1 MIRLALLYGLSG
13 LIGLAYEVLWTRY
26 LILQFG
32 VSVWG
37 VIITVAA
44 FMLGLGLGS
53 WLMLCKARF
62 IKNPLHL
69 LALLEVLIAIFA
81 WFLPSLLHW
90 VSPSL
95 DRMASTLSPS
105 AWHGLMG
112 IAAFLMLTIPAS
124 AMGMSLPLI
133 LKPAN
138 KNLESLAYLYGAN
151 TLGAVFGALLP
162 LLLLPIFGWGLT
174 LRLIALLGMVLAVL
188 YYLTKY
194 QNSQTSPS
202 TSERL
207 PTKLLLSY
215 GAMGAASLIV
225 EVTWT
230 RLFGL
235 IMLRTEY
242 VLAIILAIFLL
253 GIGLGSLLAA
263 KLSKEKWLNILPW
276 LTAIFIL
283 LSLAGLPFVSAWVES
298 AQWSSFNSAMWSQGL
313 IIAALTLPSTL
324 AFGAWFPLLARNSEN
339 NSRQGIYL
347 YIANCLG
354 AAAGTIITGTI
365 LIPLLGSASSL
376 VLAAILVLLIGLS
389 WSKKSRVWWFAPLVI
404 ISAIPLLEL
413 PTTNR
418 LLPIAMGGS
427 VDIYRY
433 EDAIAITQVVQKPDG
448 SRILLT
454 DLQRQDASSEPT
466 ALFAQANQARLPL
479 LLHPDPK
486 SVLFLGLGTG
496 ISLAGSAPIA
506 NLQRTAVELSP
517 GAISAARTWFA
528 PFNQDIL
535 QSTTVIQDDARH
547 FLNTTNNAYSVIIG
561 DLFHPDLAGV
571 GPLLSIEQFQRAK
584 NHLNPDGLYVQWLA
598 LNQFDRHSM
607 GVVIR
612 SFHQVFPRSYLFI
625 DGMHIALVGSNN
637 AAPDAKPITEHL
649 IQMADLQPHEL
660 TGGEGAYTWM
670 GRYWGPLSNSVGPIQ
685 DEWSPVID
693 FSLPRLRYG
702 NNQEFEWLLQDFLL
716 HRPTVKE
723 AERQLQIPAKDLE
736 GFERAYIA
744 TDLMVRSWVASLRQQ
759 TPLANRL
766 IGMAHEA
773 NPKDQWVR
781 YAWSDR

>member
-1 MIRLALLYGLSG
+1 LIRLALLYGLSG
-13 LIGLAYEVLWTRY
+13 LISLAYEILWTRY

-37 VIITVAA
+37 VIVTVAA

-53 WLMLCKARF
+53 WFMLCKADS
-62 IKNPLHL
+62 IKKPLRL
-69 LALLEVLIAIFA
+69 LALFETFIAIFA
-81 WFLPSLLHW
+81 WLLPSLLRW
-90 VSPSL
+90 ASPGM
-95 DRMASTLSPS
+95 DQIASTLSPT

-112 IAAFLMLTIPAS
+112 LVALLMLTLPAS

-133 LKPAN
+133 LKAAH
-138 KNLESLAYLYGAN
+138 KYSESLALLYGAN

-162 LLLLPIFGWGLT
+162 LLLLPIFGWGLS
-174 LRLIALLGMVLAVL
+174 LRLIALLGIALAIL
-188 YYLTKY
+188 YYFTKA
-194 QNSQTSPS
+194 QDEAAS
-202 TSERL
+202 TGHSEKF
-207 PTKLLLSY
+207 PAKLLLSY

-253 GIGLGSLLAA
+253 GIGLGSLLASQLA
-263 KLSKEKWLNILPW
+263 KDRWLKILPW

-298 AQWSSFNSAMWSQGL
+298 AQWASFTSAIWSQGL
-313 IIAALTLPSTL
+313 VIAGLTLPATL
-324 AFGAWFPLLARNSEN
+324 AFGAWLPLLARNPSN
-339 NSRQGIYL
+339 TSRQGIYL
-347 YIANCLG
+347 YVANCLG
-354 AAAGTIITGTI
+354 AAAGTIISGTI
-365 LIPLLGSASSL
+365 LIPVLGSASSL

-389 WSKKSRVWWFAPLVI
+389 WSHSKRAWWFVPLVVVG
-404 ISAIPLLEL
+404 AVPLLGL
-413 PTTNR
+413 PATSR

-427 VDIYRY
+427 TDLYRY

-466 ALFAQANQARLPL
+466 AIYAQANQARLPL
-479 LLHPDPK
+479 LLHPHPQ

-496 ISLAGSAPIA
+496 ISLAGSASIP

-517 GAISAARTWFA
+517 GAIEAAKTWFA

-535 QSTTVIQDDARH
+535 QNTLVAQDDARH
-547 FLNTTNNAYSVIIG
+547 FLSANNNTYDVIIG

-571 GPLLSIEQFQRAK
+571 GSLLSIEQFQRARK
-584 NHLNPDGLYVQWLA
+584 HLNADGLYVQWLA
-598 LNQFDRHSM
+598 LNQFDRYSL
-607 GVVIR
+607 GVVMR
-612 SFHQVFPRSYLFI
+612 SFHRVFPKSFLFM
-625 DGMHIALVGSNN
+625 DGMHLALVGSNN
-637 AAPDAKPITEHL
+637 NAVDARPITEHL
-649 IQMADLQPHEL
+649 TQLAGLQPQEL

-670 GRYWGPLSNSVGPIQ
+670 GRYWGPLSDSMGPLQ

-693 FSLPRLRYG
+693 YSLPRLRYG
-702 NNQEFEWLLQDFLL
+702 NNQELVWLLQDLLL
-716 HRPTVKE
+716 HRPTVQE
-723 AERQLQIPAKDLE
+723 ATRELQIPAKDLG
-736 GFERAYIA
+736 GFERSYIA
-744 TDLMVRSWVASLRQQ
+744 TDLLVRSWVASLREQ